1 MSFDWSQKKVEK
13 YRKRAEKEVKKA
25 GYGLILKV
33 DEKQFGIAPG
43 VVKVYFK
50 PIDKRGHK
58 RIFQAMQ
65 KALPGLTDRDIS
77 YQHYGIRRKNRIYI
91 HPCMELPRD
100 KCDL

>member
-1 MSFDWSQKKVEK
+1 MSFDWSQKKTDK
-13 YRKRAEKEVKKA
+13 YKKRAEKIVKKA
-25 GYGLILKV
+25 GYGLILQV
-33 DEKQFGIAPG
+33 DEKQFGIAQG
-43 VVKVYFK
+43 VAKVYFK

-77 YQHYGIRRKNRIYI
+77 YQPYVIRQKNKLYI
-91 HPCMELPRD
+91 HPCLELPRD